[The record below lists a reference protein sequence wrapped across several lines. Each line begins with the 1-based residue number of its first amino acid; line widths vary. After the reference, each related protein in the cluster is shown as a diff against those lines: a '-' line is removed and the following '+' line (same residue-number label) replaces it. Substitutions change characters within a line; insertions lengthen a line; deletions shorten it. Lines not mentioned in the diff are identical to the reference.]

1 MTINVEQVEAQLKA
15 KLEAAR
21 KAVEDAEA
29 ELKEF
34 ESWKKVGE
42 RYASAS
48 TPAKRAKVT
57 GSATV
62 KKAKKA
68 VAKKAAP
75 KKAAPKKAVTKAGF
89 IKSQPQSMSAK
100 QVVEAAKEAGI
111 SVSETYVYNVRATKK
126 AAAKKAA
133 PKKKAAKKAAPK
145 KKAASTNSVT
155 DASLKNAAEGRRAVA
170 TGERPTLKDSM
181 KIVMGKKTMNAQG
194 VVDALAEKKWLPA
207 SSDHRQY
214 ISFMLSNNCPG
225 DFERTET
232 RGFYKVAKG
241 AAAPSTKNGNG
252 KTKAKKSAAKGK
264 KGPQAKPDP
273 QVDANLKQHWDI
285 DVASSPF
292 KDADAA
298 PSVAP
303 ST

>member
-126 AAAKKAA
+126 A
-133 PKKKAAKKAAPK
+133 AAKKAAPK